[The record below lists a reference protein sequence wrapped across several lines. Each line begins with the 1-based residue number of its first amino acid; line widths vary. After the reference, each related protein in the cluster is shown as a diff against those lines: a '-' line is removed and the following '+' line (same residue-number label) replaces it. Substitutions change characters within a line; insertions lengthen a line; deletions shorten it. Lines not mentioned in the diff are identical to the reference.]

1 MKKTLIL
8 AISLAGAAGAYAQ
21 GTVNFSTF
29 VSGTLQVAIYAPQ
42 TGAAG
47 TAEVTGNSSTDIPSG
62 TTVYTGGTIGGAST
76 GSGST
81 GYANGANFT
90 AQLYAL
96 GGGASTAPFTSLS
109 PVSQYVSTFF
119 TVGAGA
125 GYFRETA
132 PANDPGIANTSGA
145 SAALAVAAWYSGGG
159 ALTLSAA
166 KTANVPYGWSSTFVI
181 NNLGNVGGPPANP
194 TPNLNGLSSFSLVTP
209 VPEPATITLG
219 IMGAAAFLA
228 RRRKQQ

>member
-90 AQLYAL
+90 AQLYA
-96 GGGASTAPFTSLS
+96 
-109 PVSQYVSTFF
+109 PVE
-119 TVGAGA
+119 GP
-125 GYFRETA
+125 RRRH
-132 PANDPGIANTSGA
+132 
-145 SAALAVAAWYSGGG
+145 L
-159 ALTLSAA
+159 LRCRLSA
-166 KTANVPYGWSSTFVI
+166 NMCPPSSRS
-181 NNLGNVGGPPANP
+181 A
-194 TPNLNGLSSFSLVTP
+194 P
-209 VPEPATITLG
+209 VPDISVKRLPPMILG
-219 IMGAAAFLA
+219 LRTHPVPL
-228 RRRKQQ
+228 RRWQSLPGTVVVGH